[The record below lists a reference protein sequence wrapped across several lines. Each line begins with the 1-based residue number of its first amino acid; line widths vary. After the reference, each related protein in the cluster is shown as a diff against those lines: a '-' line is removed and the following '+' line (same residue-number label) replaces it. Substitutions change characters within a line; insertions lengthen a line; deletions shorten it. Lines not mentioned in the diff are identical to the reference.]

1 MAGRTGAY
9 IAIAFIIGIIIGA
22 AGGYFAAPHKVIT
35 KTTTA
40 TKTVSSVV
48 TKTVTMTKSAVI
60 TKTATKTATVTT
72 TTTASPTTTPKVLK
86 KVTLTVEFGEPWK
99 DLINLAIPI
108 FKQEM
113 KKLGYDVTVQKIMM
127 PYGTN
132 YVAKIASDFAAG
144 TAGDVV
150 IYDSFMT
157 SAFASAGYLLPLD
170 NFVKNWPGWNEYP
183 KAMQDMVKYK
193 GHVYGLMVDTDVRM
207 IWYRKDIFHMAGLP
221 TNWQP
226 KTWKDIF
233 DASLQLKSKAAEI
246 EKALGINEFYPF
258 YIPAGTKWGEGTTMQ
273 GFYMVL
279 LGADKPPYN
288 RLYDYKNDKWIGK
301 STALYRAFAFYI
313 EIYQKLKVGP
323 IQYNF
328 ASDVWGTH
336 RKVFAEGKVAMDV
349 GGSWEWAEGWG
360 PKGVAPLKAC
370 KAQCSGQSGS
380 AYDTCYFNC
389 EAKYVGYAKMPGFK
403 GGAEGEPKYVTIS
416 GGWAIAINAKTPADK
431 REIAWEFIKVVASRD
446 VLAKFAA
453 EKGKICPR
461 IDAVQ
466 VPEYANNAYLKN
478 ITEYLKFTDFRDAL
492 PGYTKVSKIIQQ
504 ITEEILSGTIT
515 DPMTALNKYDQMLK
529 SAVGA
534 NNVEELSVNTEPIY
548 TG

>member
-1 MAGRTGAY
+1 MAQKTGAY
-9 IAIAFIIGIIIGA
+9 VAIAFIIGIIIGA
-22 AGGYFAAPHKVIT
+22 LGGYFAAPGKTV
-35 KTTTA
+35 TTTA
-40 TKTVSSVV
+40 VSTTTV
-48 TKTVTMTKSAVI
+48 TKY
-60 TKTATKTATVTT
+60 ATKTATTT
-72 TTTASPTTTPKVLK
+72 ATTTATATATTTALK
-86 KVTLTVEFGEPWK
+86 KVTLTIEYGEPWK
-99 DLINLAIPI
+99 DLIDMAIPI
-108 FKQEM
+108 FKQKM
-113 KKLGYDVTVQKIMM
+113 KAKGYDVTIQKIML

-132 YVAKIASDFAAG
+132 FVSRLASDFAAG

-150 IYDSFMT
+150 LYDSFMT

-170 NFVKNWPGWNEYP
+170 TYVQSWPDWKEFP
-183 KAMQDMVKYK
+183 PAMQKIVEYK
-193 GHVYGLMVDTDVRM
+193 GHVYGVMVDTDVRM
-207 IWYRKDIFHMAGLP
+207 IWYRKDIFKLAGLP

-233 DASLQLKSKAAEI
+233 DAALKLKSKASEI

-288 RLYDYKNDKWIGK
+288 RLYDYKTDKWIGK

-313 EIYQKLKVGP
+313 DVYQKLKIGP

-336 RKVFAEGKVAMDV
+336 RKVFSEGKVAMDV

-370 KAQCSGQSGS
+370 KMQCSGQSGS

-403 GGAEGEPKYVTIS
+403 GSAEGEPKYVTIS
-416 GGWAIAINAKTPADK
+416 GGWAIAINAKIPAYK

-461 IDAVQ
+461 IDATQ

-534 NNVEELSVNTEPIY
+534 NNVEELPVNTEPIY

>member
-1 MAGRTGAY
+1 MAGKTGAY

-35 KTTTA
+35 KTS

-48 TKTVTMTKSAVI
+48 TRTVTVTRSAVI
-60 TKTATKTATVTT
+60 TKTATKTATI
-72 TTTASPTTTPKVLK
+72 TTAVSPTTTPKVLK

-170 NFVKNWPGWNEYP
+170 NFIKNWPGWNEYP

-233 DASLQLKSKAAEI
+233 DASLKLKSKAAEI

-279 LGADKPPYN
+279 LGAAKPPYN
-288 RLYDYKNDKWIGK
+288 RLYDFKTGKWIGK
-301 STALYRAFAFYI
+301 STALYRAFQFYI
-313 EIYQKLKVGP
+313 LVYQKLKIGP
-323 IQYNF
+323 IQYNY
-328 ASDVWGTH
+328 ASDVWATH

-349 GGSWEWAEGWG
+349 NGCWEWGEGWG
-360 PKGVAPLKAC
+360 PHGVAPLKAC
-370 KAQCSGQSGS
+370 VAACKGLSGS
-380 AYDTCYFNC
+380 AYDSCYFKC
-389 EAKYVGYAKMPGFK
+389 EAKYVGYAKMPGYE
-403 GGAEGEPKYVTIS
+403 GGKLGEPKYVTIS
-416 GGWAIAINAKTPADK
+416 GGWAIGINAHISPEMQK
-431 REIAWEFIKVVASRD
+431 IAWDFLKVVCSRQ
-446 VLAKFAA
+446 VLATFAA
-453 EKGKICPR
+453 EKGKLCPR
-461 IDAVQ
+461 LDAVQ
-466 VPEYANNAYLKN
+466 VPAYAKNSYLKN
-478 ITEYLKFTDFRDAL
+478 ITEYLKFTTFRPPVPAY
-492 PGYTKVSKIIQQ
+492 PKVSKIIQEITGQ
-504 ITEEILSGTIT
+504 ILDGTIKT
-515 DPMTALNKYDQMLK
+515 ASQALNEYYQMLK
-529 SAVGA
+529 NTVGA
-534 NNVEELSVNTEPIY
+534 QNVEVLPVNTTPIY
-548 TG
+548 PTSG